1 MGLMDQVFGGSQ
13 SVPLLSGPQQKFM
26 STMYKKINP
35 TIGKAAPTYTGQTV
49 AGIDPLMQRAYA
61 GMPAAAMD
69 NPALDPAITNQLTGV
84 GDPAAVSAMYEAS
97 LGPARLEFNRALDT
111 VGARYGDVWGR
122 SGALPEMV
130 GRTTAEYGMGLNK
143 LLADLTYADRQQGL
157 NRQAAAIPL
166 AMAQRQNNMAAN
178 AGLYSMGEANRAI
191 QQQQLLG
198 DYNNWNASQWYNNP
212 AIPLGQSMLGVQT
225 QGYVQQPGVF
235 NQVVGAGQGLAN
247 LAMSFANPAMG
258 AAGAGG
264 GMGIR

>member
-13 SVPLLSGPQQKFM
+13 SVPLLSGPQQKFL

-35 TIGKAAPTYTGQTV
+35 TIGKPVDTYTGQTI
-49 AGIDPLMQRAYA
+49 AGIDPLQQRAYM
-61 GMPAAAMD
+61 GMSDAAAP
-69 NPALDPAITNQLTGV
+69 NPMV
-84 GDPAAVSAMYEAS
+84 GDALNSQLSGAGDPDVVRAMYESA

-130 GRTTAEYGMGLNK
+130 GRTTAEYGMGLNN
-143 LLADLTYADRQQGL
+143 LLANLTYNDRQAGMQ
-157 NRQAAAIPL
+157 RQAAAIPM
-166 AMAQRQNNMAAN
+166 AMANRQNDMAAM
-178 AGLYSMGEANRAI
+178 AGLYEMGSANRAI
-191 QQQQLLG
+191 KQQSLAG
-198 DYNNWNASQWYNNP
+198 DYNNWNAQQWYNNP

-247 LAMSFANPAMG
+247 LAMSFANPG
-258 AAGAGG
+258 L
-264 GMGIR
+264 GIR